1 MHKKITK
8 EMYSIIIDDNDS
20 DHVPLFCNVCCLP
33 MLMAEDD
40 TSYRTFQCCSRC
52 STMWAYQDKEKWSN
66 GERPEQSIIDK
77 DKELRV
83 IVSSK
88 FIL

>member
-1 MHKKITK
+1 
-8 EMYSIIIDDNDS
+8 
-20 DHVPLFCNVCCLP
+20 
-33 MLMAEDD
+33 
-40 TSYRTFQCCSRC
+40 
-52 STMWAYQDKEKWSN
+52 MWAYQDKEKWSN